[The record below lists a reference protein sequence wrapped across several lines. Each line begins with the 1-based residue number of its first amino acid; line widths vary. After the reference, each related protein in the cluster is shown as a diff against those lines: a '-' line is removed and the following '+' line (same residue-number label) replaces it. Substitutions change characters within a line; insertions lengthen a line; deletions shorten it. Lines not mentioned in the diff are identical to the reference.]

1 MLLKNC
7 IYCIGIILCLLSIP
21 TLVYTIKNKDRGIS
35 KGIICI
41 DIISIVYLFIDL
53 CMPSILSINI
63 GLEILILYL
72 FALIS
77 GILYIISFIINLVK
91 IKKSQISPNK
101 NNRGIKTA
109 VIILLI
115 LPVLFLSTNI
125 FRHKYLINNS
135 ELIVVY
141 RSAGNGGFGD
151 SDYFGYAISEDFCKQ
166 FDLGVDFNG
175 YRLDEFLPKNAIEIK
190 DINDI
195 KDYKLTLDTDL
206 EKDSIS
212 VYKDDELIH
221 QVKHKSHYFN
231 INFERAFY
239 IIHN

>member
-1 MLLKNC
+1 MLLKHC
-7 IYCIGIILCLLSIP
+7 IYCIGVLFCLLSIP
-21 TLVYTIKNKDRGIS
+21 TLIYTVKNKDKGIS
-35 KGIICI
+35 KGIIVL
-41 DIISIVYLFIDL
+41 DIISIAYLFIDL
-53 CMPSILSINI
+53 CMPSILSISI

-91 IKKSQISPNK
+91 IRKAQTSASPKK
-101 NNRGIKTA
+101 RGIKIA
-109 VIILLI
+109 VIMLLI
-115 LPVLFLSTNI
+115 LPVLFLSANI
-125 FRHKYLINNS
+125 FRHKYLIDNS

-141 RSAGNGGFGD
+141 RSAGNGGIGD
-151 SDYFGYAISEDFCKQ
+151 SDYFAYAISEDCCKQ

-175 YRLDEFLPKNAIEIK
+175 YRLDEFLPKNATEIK

-239 IIHN
+239 INHN